1 MKKVLAFVLCL
12 AMLFSV
18 TSVSLAAGEPAVYRR
33 VYASEVKTLNYLIA
47 GATWEQEVG
56 ANVIDSLVEY
66 DPYGNLIPG
75 LATEWKVSEDGLTW
89 TFTLRQGVK
98 WYDYQGNEIAEV
110 TANDFVSAAKYV
122 MTPAN
127 ASDTFGQMKVIKNAA
142 EYFDGTVTD
151 FADVGVK
158 AVDDYTLQYT
168 LTQPVPYFLS
178 MLTYVCYLPAYGP
191 QLDELGPD
199 FGTSN
204 DKMYYC
210 GAFLLAEFDPQVKH
224 TYVKNVNNWDAANV
238 FIDRFERI
246 YNAEAA
252 TLAPTMVLRDEVD
265 YAELSNDII
274 DDWKVNY
281 PQYITRGRAVPD
293 YSYFYCFNF
302 DPKYDASY
310 GPDNWLKAVNNSN
323 FRHSIMSAFDRMY
336 SMTAVAGDDGASVVQ
351 DTITPKAFVSAD
363 GMDFAASSAFDVT
376 KDDFFNTDMALAY
389 KAKAVEELTAAGV
402 TFPVKMV
409 LTYRSDDSNWENE
422 YVLLK
427 QQLEGVLGTDY
438 IECILNAGPTE
449 SFLAA
454 TRRAGVYSFMRCN
467 WGADYQDPE
476 TWTDPF
482 VVKKDDTGA
491 IVGNSYNKMDL
502 MLNSDFAETKAI
514 LEAYYAAVADAK
526 TEVTDMKVRFEKF
539 AAAEAMLIDN
549 ALVVPYFILPAE
561 YQATKLN
568 IYEGQFASFGMS
580 SLRYKGQKLYDHFI
594 TPEEDA
600 AHRDAWLAQ
609 INK

>member
-1 MKKVLAFVLCL
+1 MKKVLAFALCL
-12 AMLFSV
+12 TLLF
-18 TSVSLAAGEPAVYRR
+18 TMTAFGLAEEPAVYRQL
-33 VYASEVKTLNYLIA
+33 YASEVTTLNYLIA
-47 GATWEQEVG
+47 GAQWEQEVG

-66 DPYGNLIPG
+66 DPYGKLIPG
-75 LATEWKVSEDGLTW
+75 LALSWEPSEDGLTW
-89 TFTLRQGVK
+89 TFHLRQGVK
-98 WYDYQGNEIAEV
+98 WYDYQGTEVAEV
-110 TANDFVSAAKYV
+110 TANDFVAAAKYV
-122 MTPAN
+122 MTATY
-127 ASDTFGQMKVIKNAA
+127 ASPVFNQMEVIKNAT
-142 EYFDGTVTD
+142 EYYNGTVTD
-151 FADVGVK
+151 FAEVGVK
-158 AVDDYTLQYT
+158 ALDDYTLQYT
-168 LTQPVPYFLS
+168 LVRPVPYFLS

-191 QLDELGPD
+191 QLDELGAD

-204 DKMYYC
+204 DRMYYC
-210 GAFLLAEFDPQVKH
+210 GAFILSEFEPQVKH

-238 FIDRFERI
+238 FIDRIERT

-252 TLAPTMVLRDEVD
+252 TLRPTMVLRGEID

-274 DDWKVNY
+274 DDWKANN
-281 PQYITRGRAVPD
+281 PQYITRARIKAD

-302 DPKYDASY
+302 DPKYDAEY
-310 GPDNWLKAVNNSN
+310 GPENWLKAVNNAN
-323 FRHSIMSAFDRMY
+323 FRHSIMSAFDRQY
-336 SMTAVAGDDGASVVQ
+336 SMVAMAPDDTASIVQ
-351 DTITPKAFVSAD
+351 DTVTPKTFTSID
-363 GMDFAASSAFDVT
+363 GVDFTSSAAFDIT
-376 KDDFFNTDMALAY
+376 KDDFFNTDKALEY
-389 KAKAVEELTAAGV
+389 KAKAKEELAAAGV

-409 LTYRSDDSNWENE
+409 LTYRSDDKDWENE

-438 IECILNAGPTE
+438 IECVLYAGPTE
-449 SFLAA
+449 SFLSA

-482 VVKKDDTGA
+482 AIKKDDAGA

-502 MLNSDFAETKAI
+502 MLSSDFADTKAV

-526 TEVTDMKVRFEKF
+526 AEVTDMKARYEKF

-549 ALVVPYFILPAE
+549 AIVVPYYVTPAV

-568 IYEGQFASFGMS
+568 LYEGEFASFGIS
-580 SLRYKGQKLYDHFI
+580 VLKFKGQKLYDHFL

-600 AHRDAWLAQ
+600 ANRQAWLDAVS
-609 INK
+609 K

>member
-1 MKKVLAFVLCL
+1 MKKVLAFALCL
-12 AMLFSV
+12 VLLCSI
-18 TSVSLAAGEPAVYRR
+18 TSLGVAEEPVVFRR

-47 GATWEQEVG
+47 GAQWEQEVG

-66 DPYGNLIPG
+66 DRYGKLIPG
-75 LATEWKVSEDGLTW
+75 LALSWEPSADGLTW
-89 TFTLRQGVK
+89 TFHLRQGVK
-98 WYDYQGNEIAEV
+98 WYDYQGTEVAEV
-110 TANDFVSAAKYV
+110 TANDFVAAAKYV
-122 MTPAN
+122 MSPVN
-127 ASDTFGQMKVIKNAA
+127 ASETFGQMEVIKNAT
-142 EYFDGTVTD
+142 EYFNGTVTD
-151 FADVGVK
+151 FAEVGVK
-158 AVDDYTLQYT
+158 AIDNYTLQYT
-168 LTQPVPYFLS
+168 LVKPVPYFLS

-191 QLDELGPD
+191 QLDELGTD

-210 GAFLLAEFDPQVKH
+210 GSFILSEFEPQVKH
-224 TYVKNVNNWDAANV
+224 IYVKNVNNWDAANL

-246 YNAEAA
+246 YNAESA

-265 YAELSNDII
+265 YALLSNDII
-274 DDWKVNY
+274 DDWKKNN
-281 PQYITRGRAVPD
+281 PQYVTLGRAVPD

-302 DPKYDASY
+302 DPKYDAAY
-310 GPDNWLKAVNNSN
+310 GPENWLKAVNNAN
-323 FRHSIMSAFDRMY
+323 FRHSIMSAFDRLY
-336 SMTAVAGDDGASVVQ
+336 SMVSVAGDNAASVIQ
-351 DTITPKAFVSAD
+351 DTITPKTFTSVD
-363 GMDFAASSAFDVT
+363 GVDFTSSAAFDAT
-376 KDDFFNTDMALAY
+376 KDDFFNTDKALEY
-389 KAKAVEELTAAGV
+389 KAKAVEELTAAGA
-402 TFPVKMV
+402 TFPIKMV
-409 LTYRSDDSNWENE
+409 LTYRSDDKDWENE

-449 SFLAA
+449 SFLAS
-454 TRRAGVYSFMRCN
+454 TRKAGVYSFMRCN

-482 VVKKDDTGA
+482 AIKKDDAGV
-491 IVGNSYNKMDL
+491 IIGNGYNKMDL
-502 MLNSDFAETKAI
+502 MLNSDFADTKAV

-526 TEVTDMKVRFEKF
+526 KEVSDMKARYEKF

-549 ALVVPYFILPAE
+549 ALVVPFFIYPAE

-568 IYEGQFASFGMS
+568 IYEGEFASFGIS

-600 AHRDAWLAQ
+600 ANRQAWLDVVS
-609 INK
+609 K

>member
-1 MKKVLAFVLCL
+1 MKKVLAFALCL
-12 AMLFSV
+12 VLLCSTAAI
-18 TSVSLAAGEPAVYRR
+18 SLAEEPAVFRR
-33 VYASEVKTLNYLIA
+33 VYASEVATLNYLIA
-47 GATWEQEVG
+47 GAQWEQEVG

-75 LATEWKVSEDGLTW
+75 LALSWEPSEDGLTW
-89 TFTLRQGVK
+89 TFHLRQGVK
-98 WYDYQGNEIAEV
+98 WYDYQGNEMAEV
-110 TANDFVSAAKYV
+110 TAGDFVAAAKYV
-122 MTPAN
+122 MTATY
-127 ASDTFGQMKVIKNAA
+127 ASPIFSQMKVIKNAT
-142 EYFDGTVTD
+142 EYYDGAITD
-151 FADVGVK
+151 FAEVGVK
-158 AVDDYTLQYT
+158 ALDDYTLQYT
-168 LTQPVPYFLS
+168 LVQPVPYFLS

-191 QLDELGPD
+191 QLEELGAD

-204 DKMYYC
+204 DRMYYC
-210 GAFLLAEFDPQVKH
+210 GAFILSEFEPQGKH
-224 TYVKNVNNWDAANV
+224 IYVKNVNNWDAANV

-246 YNAEAA
+246 YNAESA

-265 YAELSNDII
+265 YSLLSNEII
-274 DDWKVNY
+274 DDWKANN
-281 PQYITRGRAVPD
+281 PQYITLGRAVPD

-302 DPKYDASY
+302 DPKYDAEY
-310 GPDNWLKAVNNSN
+310 GPENWLLAVNNAN
-323 FRHSIMSAFDRMY
+323 FRHSIMSAFDRLY
-336 SMTAVAGDDGASVVQ
+336 SMVAVAGDEAANVAQ
-351 DTITPKAFVSAD
+351 DTITPKTFTSVD
-363 GMDFAASSAFDVT
+363 GMDFTASAAFDAT
-376 KDDFFNTDMALAY
+376 KDDFFNTEKALEY
-389 KAKAVEELTAAGV
+389 KAKAVEELTAAGA
-402 TFPVKMV
+402 TFPIKMV
-409 LTYRSDDSNWENE
+409 LTYRSDDSDWENE

-449 SFLAA
+449 NFLTS

-482 VVKKDDTGA
+482 AISKDDAGA
-491 IVGNSYNKMDL
+491 IKGNSYNKMDL
-502 MLNSDFAETKAI
+502 MLDSDFADTKAVM
-514 LEAYYAAVADAK
+514 EAYYAAVAEAK
-526 TEVTDMKVRFEKF
+526 AEVTDMKARYEKF

-549 ALVVPYFILPAE
+549 AIVVPFFIYPAE

-568 IYEGQFASFGMS
+568 IYEGQFASFGIS

-600 AHRDAWLAQ
+600 ANRQAWLDV